1 MLWLLRRRRPRAGES
16 DGSTL
21 MTSHIPTLT
30 ISLEGRQLV
39 QRARVM
45 RCRYSREQSREGLAQ
60 FVSRPPPPVTCLCR
74 VPGRDA
80 RAGAAGRCRSARGQR
95 ACFAPQPRASCAARR
110 RAARRVRA
118 AVRRAVA
125 AARRARRR
133 RVRGVLSAPPAAHRL
148 ACSRPAAAPA
158 AAARTRRSHRRRRD
172 RGHAAR
178 CVSVC
183 YKRTQ
188 CLSLSCRGALLTRAL
203 PPLIRLRWAGAGC
216 AGACCAGG
224 IARRRQRRWRSCG
237 GGGQ

>member
-21 MTSHIPTLT
+21 MTSHIPTLMT
-30 ISLEGRQLV
+30 SLEASSACAESTCDALPV
-39 QRARVM
+39 
-45 RCRYSREQSREGLAQ
+45 QSREGLAQ
-60 FVSRPPPPVTCLCR
+60 FVARPPPPVRLALCR
-74 VPGRDA
+74 VRGRDA
-80 RAGAAGRCRSARGQR
+80 RAGAAGRCRCACGQG
-95 ACFAPQPRASCAARR
+95 ACFAPQPRAACAARR

-125 AARRARRR
+125 AARRAGRR

-178 CVSVC
+178 CVSAC
-183 YKRTQ
+183 YKRTH

-203 PPLIRLRWAGAGC
+203 SPLIRLRWAGAC
-216 AGACCAGG
+216 RADACCAGG
-224 IARRRQRRWRSCG
+224 IARRRQRRWRSSG